1 MADDRLWAAV
11 AAGVL
16 PAEDRFAALLRS
28 IVDVARS
35 LDRETVGERVN
46 DERTLELMKQLG
58 VDYAQGFH
66 LGPPT
71 PVS

>member
-1 MADDRLWAAV
+1 
-11 AAGVL
+11 
-16 PAEDRFAALLRS
+16 
-28 IVDVARS
+28 VDVARS

-46 DERTLELMKQLG
+46 DERTLKLMEELG

>member
-1 MADDRLWAAV
+1 
-11 AAGVL
+11 
-16 PAEDRFAALLRS
+16 LLE
-28 IVDVARS
+28 
-35 LDRETVGERVN
+35 RETVGERVS
-46 DERTLELMKQLG
+46 DERTLSALEELG